1 MATIQIADI
10 YDPLRFTTLAQE
22 RQVEKNAFIQ
32 SGVQVANP
40 ELSTL
45 CSQSGFSGDID
56 NIKPLTTN
64 EPTYTN
70 DVSTDLITPDNLG
83 TQQMKYR
90 KAARAKSWSGM
101 DLARGI
107 ALQDPMMGITNRIGD
122 FWATDNQKRLI
133 YSLQGIL
140 ADNVA
145 NDGGDLVHNVAT
157 DAAGAVTDAEKA
169 SALNFIKAL
178 ELTGDRLDLIG
189 AFAIHSSVYYGLY
202 AMNLISFVRESEDS
216 SFATFQGKRVI
227 VDDALV
233 VVQGT
238 NRPTYTSILFGV
250 GAVQAGE
257 GNMPNTLASE
267 MDRNPDAGNGGGET
281 LIYSRRTDIIMP
293 VGFSFSGASV
303 AAQSATYAELQAAA
317 NWDRVWDAKNIPIRF
332 LQTNA

>member
-10 YDPLRFTTLAQE
+10 YDPLRFTTMAQE

-32 SGVQVANP
+32 SGVMVGNA

-45 CSQSGFSGDID
+45 CGQSGFTGDID
-56 NIKPLTTN
+56 NIKPLTLD

-70 DVSTDLITPDNLG
+70 DNPNDSITFDKLG

-90 KAARAKSWSGM
+90 KAARAKAWSAM

-107 ALQDPMMGITNRIGD
+107 GLQDPMTGITNRIGD
-122 FWATDNQKRLI
+122 YWANDNQKRLI

-145 NDGGDLVHNVAT
+145 NDGGDMVHNVAT
-157 DAAGAVTDAEKA
+157 DAAGAITDAEKA

-178 ELTGDRLDLIG
+178 ELKGDMVNMLS
-189 AFAIHSSVYYGLY
+189 AFAMHSSVYYGLY
-202 AMNLISFVRESEDS
+202 ALNLIEFVRESEDA

-227 VDDALV
+227 VDDGLV

-238 NRPTYTSILFGV
+238 NRPTYTSILFGA
-250 GAVQAGE
+250 GAVESGE
-257 GNMPNTLASE
+257 GNMPNTMASE
-267 MDRNPDAGNGGGET
+267 LDRKPEAGNGGGET
-281 LIYSRRTDIIMP
+281 RLFSRRTDIIMP
-293 VGFSFSGASV
+293 VGFSWTDTTV
-303 AAQSATYAELQAAA
+303 AGQTATYAELQDAT
-317 NWDRVWDAKNIPIRF
+317 NWNRIWDPKNIPIAF
-332 LQTNA
+332 LQTNG